1 MNIIVQWTTILSP
14 IVAVLLAIWA
24 IRSSAKDTAKQMKA
38 LEENTTRQIES
49 IKELSRQM
57 IDATIQQVEL
67 EIEKNQ
73 LLARQAMQERR
84 SIENINNSG
93 MSHYTEW
100 SESMKMQFREQKPER
115 DYNFYC
121 QFAQTL
127 GTIKRNLMTSKDQLS
142 K

>member
-1 MNIIVQWTTILSP
+1 MNTIVQWTTILSP
-14 IVAVLLAIWA
+14 FVAVLLAIWA
-24 IRSSAKDTAKQMKA
+24 IKSSSKDTAKQMKT

-67 EIEKNQ
+67 EIAKNQ
-73 LLARQAMQERR
+73 LLAKQAMQERR
-84 SIENINNSG
+84 GIENINNSG

-100 SESMKMQFREQKPER
+100 SESMKKQFREQKPER
-115 DYNFYC
+115 DYDLYS

-127 GTIKRNLMTSKDQLS
+127 GAIKQTLLASKDQLS

>member
-1 MNIIVQWTTILSP
+1 MNIIVQWATILSP
-14 IVAVLLAIWA
+14 VVAILLAIWA

-38 LEENTTRQIES
+38 LEENTARQIENV
-49 IKELSRQM
+49 KGLSRQM
-57 IDATIQQVEL
+57 IDAAIQQVEL
-67 EIEKNQ
+67 EIAKNQ
-73 LLARQAMQERR
+73 LLAKLAMQERR
-84 SIENINNSG
+84 GIENINNSG

-100 SESMKMQFREQKPER
+100 SESMKKQFREQKPER

-127 GTIKRNLMTSKDQLS
+127 GTIKQNLMASKDQLN